1 MAVQTGSGGELRSAD
16 GLHHVKMSV
25 VDRKLSM
32 PKLIKKW
39 GPWTAPAPPEHRFIP
54 RIIDPERAGAWATR
68 DQHRADACGIIQ
80 ERIARLM
87 AEKLAAVTMLEA
99 ERRIC
104 RAEVAAL
111 EPDRSEKRRVGKEC
125 VSTGRARW
133 WPQP

>member
-80 ERIARLM
+80 ER
-87 AEKLAAVTMLEA
+87 
-99 ERRIC
+99 
-104 RAEVAAL
+104 
-111 EPDRSEKRRVGKEC
+111 SEERRVGKEC
-125 VSTGRARW
+125 VSTVKSRGS
-133 WPQP
+133 PYH